1 MGLDMKISR
10 EAVLA
15 EFVAMTAFVFIGP
28 GSVVAVAG
36 TPGWVQQ
43 VALTFGFAITALAY
57 TFGHYSGGH
66 INPAVTFGLVVAGKC
81 NLLQG
86 VANVLAQIVG
96 AFCGAG
102 ILAVTFDHENDK
114 TGNLASNGLSD
125 GVNWGSA
132 FMGEAFM
139 TGLLMLV
146 VLETAVSPRSADNR
160 ILAPIAIGLTVYL
173 AHSVL
178 IPVDGC
184 SINPARSFGPA
195 LWASMLK
202 RRGLPTDPHH
212 FAIWHNHWIFWVA
225 PLVGAGVVGAVNRL
239 MAKMQAKSDKGDEAN
254 RTVV

>member
-1 MGLDMKISR
+1 MGLDMKVSR

-15 EFVAMTAFVFIGP
+15 ELLAMTAFVFIGP
-28 GSVVAVAG
+28 GAAVVG
-36 TPGWVQQ
+36 NTTLGI
-43 VALTFGFAITALAY
+43 ALSFGFAITALAY
-57 TFGHYSGGH
+57 TFGHYSGAH

-81 NLLQG
+81 NIMQG
-86 VANVLAQIVG
+86 VANILAQIMG

-102 ILAVTFDHENDK
+102 ILAITIDHENDK
-114 TGNLASNGLSD
+114 TGNLGCNTLSA

-202 RRGLPTDPHH
+202 RRGAMIDPHH
-212 FAIWHNHWIFWVA
+212 FAIWHNHWIFWFA

-239 MAKMQAKSDKGDEAN
+239 IAMMGAKSEPKAEAAD